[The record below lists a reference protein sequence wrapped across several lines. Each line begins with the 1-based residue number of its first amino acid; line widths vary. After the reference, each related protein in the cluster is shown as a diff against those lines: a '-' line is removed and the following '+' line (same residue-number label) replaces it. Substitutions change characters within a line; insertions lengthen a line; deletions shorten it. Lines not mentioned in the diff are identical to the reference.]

1 MGMLAG
7 MPFDIDMEWSL
18 EPPGLV
24 ATFTP
29 GPQHYGPASS
39 LHGGIAALVLDE
51 CMAAYGN
58 AVDRVHTITG
68 TLNLKYRKPVP
79 LDGRPLRVEAWRD
92 DPAAGVGG
100 KVQPRRVTKMF
111 GRLLTADGE
120 LAVEAWGLFIRA
132 WDGAYPDKKKP

>member
-1 MGMLAG
+1 MLAG

-24 ATFTP
+24 AMFTP
-29 GPQHYGPASS
+29 GPQHYGPADL

-68 TLNLKYRKPVP
+68 TLNLKYRKPVA
-79 LDGRPLRVEAWRD
+79 LDGRPLRVEAWRE
-92 DPAAGVGG
+92 GEL
-100 KVQPRRVTKMF
+100 RRVNKMF

-120 LAVEAWGLFIRA
+120 VAVEASGLFVRA
-132 WDGAYPDKKKP
+132 WDGAYPRDR